1 MKQDMLTLQ
10 ELYKFICSKE
20 GITMKSLRFCRVG
33 RGGAKCTYK
42 GQRVYSISIDLTA
55 ICIGAAY
62 ALCHEVAHQI
72 LIEKDGNATHNRAFK
87 KEEQRLVKA
96 YATCKIANKL
106 IF

>member
-1 MKQDMLTLQ
+1 MEHDMILVK
-10 ELYKFICSKE
+10 ELYDYICKSE
-20 GITMKSLRFCRVG
+20 GIKKVSLYFNSVG
-33 RGGAKCTYK
+33 KGGACCSYSGKK
-42 GQRVYSISIDLTA
+42 VYFIEIDLSR

-72 LIEKDGNATHNRAFK
+72 LITSYGNATHNRDFR

-96 YATCKIANKL
+96 YAKCSIARKL